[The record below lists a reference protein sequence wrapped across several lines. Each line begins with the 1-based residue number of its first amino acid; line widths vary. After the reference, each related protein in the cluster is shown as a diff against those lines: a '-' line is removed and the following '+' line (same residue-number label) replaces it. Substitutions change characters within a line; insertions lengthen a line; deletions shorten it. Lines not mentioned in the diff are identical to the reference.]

1 MHSRRDV
8 ETRCEDMFPI
18 DCDVTENG
26 GPVVTELEV
35 KGARGSSS
43 KSCAAKRS
51 IERLRE
57 EQHLRELLSD
67 DFNDS
72 EWDYAELDAD

>member
-8 ETRCEDMFPI
+8 ETTDEVMFPI
-18 DCDVTENG
+18 DFDVRENG
-26 GPVVTELEV
+26 EFVVSELKV
-35 KGARGSSS
+35 KGARGSSR
-43 KSCAAKRS
+43 KSCTAKRS
-51 IERLRE
+51 IERLCE
-57 EQHLRELLSD
+57 EQHLRELISD